1 MCCEALVVKYSA
13 LHSTCKEVK
22 EQRPGEVRD
31 RVSSYAAV
39 LGVAARHVLAKRVG
53 VLEGWTGS
61 VFVKDHG
68 TEKSQL
74 RHVFDMSRFKKEVSL
89 GIGGAHL

>member
-1 MCCEALVVKYSA
+1 MKYSA
-13 LHSTCKEVK
+13 LHSKCKEVK

-31 RVSSYAAV
+31 RVSSYAVV

-53 VLEGWTGS
+53 VLECWKGS